1 MPEQKEKHT
10 ASEDELKKDK
20 QAKEEKKKAKQ
31 TAKTAKDVEKGS
43 LSIHTENI
51 FPIIKK
57 WLYSQHDIFLRELIS
72 NAVDAINKRKY
83 ADPDFKEEDMKISVK
98 LDSKKKTIE
107 VSDTGIGMTADEIR
121 KYINQ
126 IAFSGAE
133 EFVNKFKDV
142 QSNII
147 GHFGLGFYS
156 SFMVAE
162 KVTIDSLSCSPG
174 SEAAGWE
181 CDGSTEYVMRAGKR
195 KEIGTTITVHLN
207 EDSHSFAEDG
217 KIRGILEKYCNFM
230 PWPIMFKD
238 EQVNQKEAL
247 WNRKPKD
254 VTEEEYKEF
263 YRKVFHDWQDPVFW
277 IHLNADFPVNL
288 RGILYFPKLRE
299 DPDFFKG
306 EVKLYCNN
314 VFVADNLEDLIPDFL
329 LLLKGG
335 IDIPDIPLNVSRSF
349 LQNDAQVRQISKYI
363 VKKVA
368 DRFGETFAED
378 RKKYEE
384 YWKDIDTFIKFGLIR
399 DEDFFEA
406 MKDRVI
412 FKSASGDYVTLE
424 EYKARNK
431 SEGDKTRIWYA
442 SGEDTQ
448 VSYLSLMKEQ
458 GIEVIYQTSP
468 LDTHLYQQLESKLD
482 KIEFIRVD
490 SEINDLLVDQDKK
503 ELVDRDG
510 RAGSDKLKE
519 IFYRAL
525 GQKVEA
531 SFSKD
536 SYAEFLKKHP
546 NATTALNPY
555 LKQEE
560 DRTLIRPYEIPFDV
574 REELGEETL
583 KALFEHAYT
592 PIKVEVKSLKSPEIP
607 SMIVFNEFMR
617 RWHDMSQIQRH
628 SDSGMLK
635 DHTLVVNRANPVIN
649 KILEL
654 DASGKKEEVNT
665 LCTYLHDLSLLEQR
679 AFSGDELKS
688 FISRANQILNYL

>member
-1 MPEQKEKHT
+1 MTEQKDKHT

-458 GIEVIYQTSP
+458 GVEVIYQTSP

-555 LKQEE
+555 LKQEDE
-560 DRTLIRPYEIPFDV
+560 RTLIRPYEIPFDV

>member
-431 SEGDKTRIWYA
+431 SEGDTTRIWYA

-555 LKQEE
+555 LKQEDE
-560 DRTLIRPYEIPFDV
+560 RTLIRPYEIPFDV

>member
-1 MPEQKEKHT
+1 MPEQKDKHT
-10 ASEDELKKDK
+10 ASKDELKKDK

-31 TAKTAKDVEKGS
+31 TAKAAKDVEKGS

-555 LKQEE
+555 LKQEDE
-560 DRTLIRPYEIPFDV
+560 RTLIRPYEIPFDV

>member
-1 MPEQKEKHT
+1 MPEQKDKHT
-10 ASEDELKKDK
+10 ASKDELKKDK

-654 DASGKKEEVNT
+654 DALGKKEEVNT

>member
-1 MPEQKEKHT
+1 MPEET
-10 ASEDELKKDK
+10 KD
-20 QAKEEKKKAKQ
+20 QIKEEKKEAKQ
-31 TAKTAKDVEKGS
+31 AAKKEKGAEKGS

-83 ADPDFKEEDMKISVK
+83 ADPGFLEHDMKISVT
-98 LDSKKKTIE
+98 LDPKKNTIE
-107 VSDTGIGMTADEIR
+107 VSDTGIGMTAEEIR

-156 SFMVAE
+156 SFMVAN
-162 KVTIDSLSCSPG
+162 KVTIDTLSWAPDSPP
-174 SEAAGWE
+174 AFWE
-181 CDGSTEYVMRAGKR
+181 CDGSTEFEMKAGKR
-195 KEIGTTITVHLN
+195 KEIGTTVTIHLN
-207 EDSHSFAEDG
+207 EDSKNYAEEA
-217 KIRGILEKYCNFM
+217 KIREILEKYCNFM

-238 EQVNQKEAL
+238 KQVNQKEAL

-254 VTEEEYKEF
+254 VTDEEYKEF
-263 YRKVFHDWQDPVFW
+263 YHQVFHDYRDPVFW

-288 RGILYFPKLRE
+288 RGILYFPKLRKE
-299 DPDFFKG
+299 PDFFRG

-314 VFVADNLEDLIPDFL
+314 VFVADNLEDLIPEFL

-368 DRFGETFAED
+368 DRFAETFAED

-384 YWKDIDTFIKFGLIR
+384 YWEDIDTFIKFGLVR
-399 DEDFFEA
+399 DEDFFSA
-406 MKDRVI
+406 MKDMVI
-412 FKSASGDYVTLE
+412 FKSSSGDYVTLG
-424 EYKARNK
+424 EYAARNK
-431 SEGDKTRIWYA
+431 SEGDKTRVWYA

-448 VSYLSLMKEQ
+448 VSYLRLMKEQ

-468 LDTHLYQQLESKLD
+468 LDNHLYQQLESKLD
-482 KIEFIRVD
+482 KVEFIRVD
-490 SEINDLLVDQDKK
+490 SEVNDLLVNQDKQ
-503 ELVDRDG
+503 ELVDLEN
-510 RAGSDKLKE
+510 RADSDKLEE

-525 GQKVEA
+525 DQQVEA
-531 SFSKD
+531 SFSKE
-536 SYAEFLKKHP
+536 SYTEFLKKHP
-546 NATTALNPY
+546 KAATALNPW
-555 LKQEE
+555 LVQEGE
-560 DRTLIRPYEIPFDV
+560 KTIIRPYDIPFAV
-574 REELGEETL
+574 REELGKETV
-583 KALFEHAYT
+583 KDLFAQVYT
-592 PIKVEVKSLKSPEIP
+592 PLRVEVKSLKSPEIP

-617 RWHDMSQIQRH
+617 RWHDMDLLNRQA
-628 SDSGMLK
+628 DSGMLK
-635 DHTLVVNRANPVIN
+635 DHTLVVNQENPVIK
-649 KILEL
+649 KILQL
-654 DASGKKEEVNT
+654 DAEGKKEEVKT
-665 LCTYLHDLSLLEQR
+665 LCSYIHDLSRLEQR
-679 AFSGDELKS
+679 AFSGDELKD
-688 FISRANQILNYL
+688 FIARANRILNYL

>member
-1 MPEQKEKHT
+1 MPEQKDKHT
-10 ASEDELKKDK
+10 ASKDELKKDK

-31 TAKTAKDVEKGS
+31 TAKAAKDVEKGS

>member
-1 MPEQKEKHT
+1 MPDDNKDHLQEETQDENKE
-10 ASEDELKKDK
+10 
-20 QAKEEKKKAKQ
+20 AKP
-31 TAKTAKDVEKGS
+31 TAKTARKAEKGS

-83 ADPDFKEEDMKISVK
+83 ADPDFSEKDMKISVK
-98 LDSKKKTIE
+98 LDPKKNTIE
-107 VSDTGIGMTADEIR
+107 VSDTGIGMTAAEIR

-133 EFVNKFKDV
+133 DFVNKFKDV

-156 SFMVAE
+156 SFMVAD
-162 KVTIDSLSCSPG
+162 KVTIDSLSWMPDSQP
-174 SEAAGWE
+174 AFWE
-181 CDGSTEYVMRAGKR
+181 CDGSTEFEMKAGKR
-195 KEIGTTITVHLN
+195 KEPGTTVTIHLN
-207 EDSHSFAEDG
+207 EDSKNYATEG
-217 KIRGILEKYCNFM
+217 KIREILEKYCNFM
-230 PWPIMFKD
+230 PWPILFKD
-238 EQVNQKEAL
+238 EQINQKEAL

-254 VTEEEYKEF
+254 VTPDEYKEF
-263 YRKVFHDWQDPVFW
+263 YHQVFHDHRDPVFW
-277 IHLNADFPVNL
+277 VHLNADFPVNL
-288 RGILYFPKLRE
+288 RGILYFPKLRKE
-299 DPDFFKG
+299 PELFKG

-314 VFVADNLEDLIPDFL
+314 VFVADNLEDLIPEFL

-378 RKKYEE
+378 RAKYEE
-384 YWKDIDTFIKFGLIR
+384 YWEDIDTFIKYGLIR
-399 DEDFFEA
+399 DEDFFAA
-406 MKDRVI
+406 MQDHLI

-431 SEGDKTRIWYA
+431 GEGDKTRVWYA

-448 VSYLSLMKEQ
+448 ISYLSLMKEQ
-458 GIEVIYQTSP
+458 GIEVIFQTSP

-482 KIEFIRVD
+482 KVEFIRVD
-490 SEINDLLVDQDKK
+490 SEVNDLLVDSDRK

-510 RAGSDKLKE
+510 RAGSDKLQE

-525 GQKVEA
+525 DQNVEA
-531 SFSKD
+531 SFSKE
-536 SYAEFLKKHP
+536 SYAEFLKQHP
-546 NATTALNPY
+546 QAATVLNPW
-555 LKQEE
+555 LVQDG
-560 DRTLIRPYEIPFDV
+560 DRTTIRPYDIPFAV
-574 REELGEETL
+574 REELGEAAV
-583 KALFEHAYT
+583 KDLFNHVYT
-592 PIKVEVKSLKSPEIP
+592 PLKVDVKSLKSPAIP

-617 RWHDMSQIQRH
+617 RWHDMDLVNRQA
-628 SDSGMLK
+628 DSGLLK
-635 DHTLVVNRANPVIN
+635 DHTLVVNRENPVIQ

-654 DASGKKEEVNT
+654 DASGHKDEVKT
-665 LCTYLHDLSLLEQR
+665 LCSYLHDLSLLEQR
-679 AFSGDELKS
+679 AFSGDELKD
-688 FISRANQILNYL
+688 FIARANQILNYL